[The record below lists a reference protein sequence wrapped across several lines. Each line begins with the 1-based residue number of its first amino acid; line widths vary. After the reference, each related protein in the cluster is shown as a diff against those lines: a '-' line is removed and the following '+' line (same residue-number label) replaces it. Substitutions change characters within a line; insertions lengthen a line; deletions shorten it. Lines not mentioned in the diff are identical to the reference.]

1 MPKKKVQDVIDEDNR
16 YGTRPDRTT
25 AETPATGTAMPPRP
39 DFLDEPDMGLT
50 LSEYQ
55 QENPMMIGVGQGQ
68 ETPWWMLDT
77 SYETADPILNGGI
90 ANPGDGSWAGL
101 TPEQKQILAGF
112 IPSTDKGDDDD
123 DDDDGKGGGGQ
134 LPAYTPTQYS
144 SAWSDRLN
152 AIIND
157 LDLDKFKFDLNG
169 EELYQ
174 QYKDQYL
181 RNGRL
186 AMMDTMGQ
194 AAGLTGGYGSTYA
207 QNAGQQAYQGYV
219 NDLNNVVPD
228 VYNAAYTRWR
238 DSISDKLRQYE
249 LMANADNRDY
259 TRWYNDEKMRY
270 DAYSDAQ
277 NLATKERIAQ
287 MEADQKAAEN
297 ERKVYN
303 DTWEAAY
310 KAGTGEAVIGPNGE
324 RLFATTGVTKNPDGT
339 YSYTGGTSGGTDIH
353 GLSEKDIADSI
364 DKSLDNLYARGGILG
379 VYGTQMANMAR
390 TNPQS
395 VARMLAQK
403 IGQENGWDPTQTSYA
418 TSYILALLKEEE

>member
-1 MPKKKVQDVIDEDNR
+1 MPKKKVRDELTDTV
-16 YGTRPDRTT
+16 GATRPDRDREVEGVSGQ
-25 AETPATGTAMPPRP
+25 AGHVPEPET
-39 DFLDEPDMGLT
+39 
-50 LSEYQ
+50 
-55 QENPMMIGVGQGQ
+55 NPYAWYYNDII
-68 ETPWWMLDT
+68 P
-77 SYETADPILNGGI
+77 ETADPGVNQYVNATPEPDILSRMDELSPDDREAISTAEPVENPYLNYISLTDLYPDNGG
-90 ANPGDGSWAGL
+90 NGDGGY
-101 TPEQKQILAGF
+101 
-112 IPSTDKGDDDD
+112 
-123 DDDDGKGGGGQ
+123 Q
-134 LPAYTPTQYS
+134 LPEYNPTQYS
-144 SAWSDRLN
+144 SAWNERMN

-194 AAGLTGGYGSTYA
+194 AAGLTGGYGSSYA
-207 QNAGQQAYQGYV
+207 QQVGQQTYQGYV
-219 NDLNNVVPD
+219 NELNNVVPD

-249 LMANADNRDY
+249 LMADAENRDY
-259 TRWYNDEKMRY
+259 NRWYNDEKMRY

-277 NLATKERIAQ
+277 SLASKERIAQ

-297 ERKVYN
+297 ERKRQ
-303 DTWEAAY
+303 DSLWETAY
-310 KAGTGEAVIGPNGE
+310 KNGDAGIVNGE
-324 RLFATTGVTKNPDGT
+324 RVFYNNGASVNPDGT
-339 YSYTGGTSGGTDIH
+339 VVKAGGADIH

-364 DKSLDNLYARGGILG
+364 EKSLDNLYSQGGILG
-379 VYGTQMANMAR
+379 VYGTQMANMAQ

-403 IGQENGWDPTQTSYA
+403 IGQENGWDPTQISYA

>member
-1 MPKKKVQDVIDEDNR
+1 MPKKKVRDELTDTISA
-16 YGTRPDRTT
+16 TRPDRDKEVVGVSGQ
-25 AETPATGTAMPPRP
+25 AGHVPEPETDPSAWYFNDIIP
-39 DFLDEPDMGLT
+39 
-50 LSEYQ
+50 
-55 QENPMMIGVGQGQ
+55 
-68 ETPWWMLDT
+68 
-77 SYETADPILNGGI
+77 ETADPGVNQYVNATPEPDILSRMDELSPDDREAISTAEPVANPYLNYINLSDLYSDNGG
-90 ANPGDGSWAGL
+90 NGDG
-101 TPEQKQILAGF
+101 
-112 IPSTDKGDDDD
+112 GD
-123 DDDDGKGGGGQ
+123 GGYQ
-134 LPAYTPTQYS
+134 LPEYNPTQYS
-144 SAWSDRLN
+144 SAWSEKMN

-219 NDLNNVVPD
+219 NELNNVVPD

-249 LMANADNRDY
+249 LMADADNRDY

-310 KAGTGEAVIGPNGE
+310 KAGTGEAIIGPNGE

-339 YSYTGGTSGGTDIH
+339 YSYSGGTSGGTEISGVPDT
-353 GLSEKDIADSI
+353 EIATAVAEAYKRLIGNSNP
-364 DKSLDNLYARGGILG
+364 SQVPLRMQAVLDQL
-379 VYGTQMANMAR
+379 
-390 TNPQS
+390 
-395 VARMLAQK
+395 K
-403 IGQENGWDPTQTSYA
+403 EENGWDIKQSAYA
-418 TSYILALLKEEE
+418 KQVLLAMME

>member
-1 MPKKKVQDVIDEDNR
+1 MPKKKVQDVIDEEPTL
-16 YGTRPDRTT
+16 GVRPEREKTE
-25 AETPATGTAMPPRP
+25 ETPSIPRP

-55 QENPMMIGVGQGQ
+55 QENPMMIGVGQGN
-68 ETPWWMLDT
+68 PYDT
-77 SYETADPILNGGI
+77 YFTDISNEFADPMLNGGI

-112 IPSTDKGDDDD
+112 VPSTDKSD
-123 DDDDGKGGGGQ
+123 DDDDGKDGGGQ
-134 LPAYTPTQYS
+134 LPAYAPTQYS

-157 LDLDKFKFDLNG
+157 LNLDKFKFDLNG

-249 LMANADNRDY
+249 LMANTDNRDY

-277 NLATKERIAQ
+277 SLASKERIAQ

-310 KAGTGEAVIGPNGE
+310 KAGTGEAIIGPNGE

-339 YSYTGGTSGGTDIH
+339 YAYSEGTSGGADIH

-364 DKSLDNLYARGGILG
+364 DKSLDNLYSQGGILG
-379 VYGTQMANMAR
+379 VYGTQMANMAQ

-403 IGQENGWDPTQTSYA
+403 IGQENGWDPTQISYA
-418 TSYILALLKEEE
+418 ASYILALLKEEE